1 MKTQAKSAGGL
12 CLLLFTLASAP
23 SDAQFQSITAGA
35 GSPAAGSQLTFVNG
49 SSFDI
54 SSGFVQPLVYTLV
67 TNFVGTN
74 VIYSTTNLQFWSLS
88 MTNPGSAAA
97 GSYLVCEVLSVT
109 GPAGGVFSIWEQGW
123 RIPTY
128 TFPVGVPPVAG
139 SNRLDVSDI
148 ALGAGLPD
156 GDPAGR
162 IPLRRFTATVPGDYL
177 LTVKLLDVSANTVGG
192 EPKHT
197 PSEPITVKFTTGLDL
212 VFTRILRS
220 TGGVE
225 TVTFKQSALTN
236 LYLEAKTELVQNQ
249 WVPLVGPFTNAP
261 ALNNTTTLNFTN
273 PAGTTRFFR
282 LRGVAP

>member
-23 SDAQFQSITAGA
+23 SHAQFQSITAGA
-35 GSPAAGSQLTFVNG
+35 ASPAAGSQLTFVNG
-49 SSFDI
+49 SSFDV
-54 SSGFVQPLVYTLV
+54 SSGFFQPIVYTLV

-74 VIYSTTNLQFWSLS
+74 VLYSTTNLQFWSLS
-88 MTNPGSAAA
+88 MTNPGSAAI

-109 GPAGGVFSIWEQGW
+109 GPAGGMFSFWEQGW

-128 TFPVGVPPVAG
+128 SFPVGIPPVAG
-139 SNRLDVSDI
+139 SNRIDVSDI

-156 GDPAGR
+156 GDPVGR
-162 IPLRRFTATVPGDYL
+162 IPLRRFTATVPGEYL
-177 LTVKLLDVSANTVGG
+177 MTVKLFDVSANTVGG
-192 EPKHT
+192 APKHT
-197 PSEPITVKFTTGLDL
+197 PSEPITIKFTTGLDL
-212 VFTRILRS
+212 AFTRIVRS

-249 WVPLVGPFTNAP
+249 WVPVAGPFTNAP